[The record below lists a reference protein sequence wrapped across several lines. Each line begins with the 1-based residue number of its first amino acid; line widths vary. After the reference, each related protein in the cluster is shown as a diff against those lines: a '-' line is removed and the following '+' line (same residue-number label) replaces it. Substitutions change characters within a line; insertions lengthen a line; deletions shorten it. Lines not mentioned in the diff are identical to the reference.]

1 MRFGLMC
8 LCGFTAP
15 LGEGVFQV
23 AAALLLLALGFERFL
38 GPKEDQSER
47 VVMNPELR
55 LVVIV
60 WGLWCAWGIASAF
73 IQGREPRFSYMNHLT
88 MAWAAVLGFWLP
100 AKVSMREAQR
110 LCVWFLGGLLL
121 SGVVGIYQYWVG
133 AFPGEE
139 ILRGGRGYMGQ
150 LYIPGT
156 ANSTAERAAA
166 GLYLNRLKL
175 AEAMILG
182 VSVTSALAFYAE
194 SRWIRRLSLGVM
206 GVSLVALWA
215 SFSKAA
221 WLAVPAAAGFWFALR
236 MARERVRLVW
246 WGLFGVV
253 VASTL
258 VAVFAGLSLESWEA
272 LPGLD
277 SWNIRRWIWKHAMAM
292 WADHPW
298 LGCGMGTYHQAV
310 VPYFPVELYRLSH
323 SINAHHQ
330 HLAAFVEGGVVGG
343 LLWFGFLLAIGRVL
357 ERIWRLQLDRSEAG
371 LRLMATSLVSGMVC
385 FSLVHVVFYH
395 PSVSICVWIALGLSG
410 RLYAT
415 HWLESVDKA

>member
-1 MRFGLMC
+1 AADGGFKEVTNGEPRAEQIGGEEEAGNEQCLSYCVEHDFPDPVIRAVLGRRQAAVAGATFSRYRWLMRFGLMC

-38 GPKEDQSER
+38 GPNEDQSER

-100 AKVSMREAQR
+100 AKVSTREAQR
-110 LCVWFLGGLLL
+110 LCVWFLGGLLF

-156 ANSTAERAAA
+156 VNSTAERAAA

-194 SRWIRRLSLGVM
+194 SRWIRRLS
-206 GVSLVALWA
+206 
-215 SFSKAA
+215 
-221 WLAVPAAAGFWFALR
+221 
-236 MARERVRLVW
+236 
-246 WGLFGVV
+246 
-253 VASTL
+253 
-258 VAVFAGLSLESWEA
+258 
-272 LPGLD
+272 
-277 SWNIRRWIWKHAMAM
+277 
-292 WADHPW
+292 
-298 LGCGMGTYHQAV
+298 
-310 VPYFPVELYRLSH
+310 
-323 SINAHHQ
+323 
-330 HLAAFVEGGVVGG
+330 
-343 LLWFGFLLAIGRVL
+343 
-357 ERIWRLQLDRSEAG
+357 
-371 LRLMATSLVSGMVC
+371 
-385 FSLVHVVFYH
+385 
-395 PSVSICVWIALGLSG
+395 
-410 RLYAT
+410 
-415 HWLESVDKA
+415 